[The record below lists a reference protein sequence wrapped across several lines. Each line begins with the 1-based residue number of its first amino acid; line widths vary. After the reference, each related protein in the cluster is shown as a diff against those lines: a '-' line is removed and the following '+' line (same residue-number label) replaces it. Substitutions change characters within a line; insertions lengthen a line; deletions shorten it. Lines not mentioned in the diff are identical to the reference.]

1 VITIS
6 ADDARNELGGGTAF
20 AFETQ
25 DWRRNGCARNL
36 IGLILERNS
45 VTVSPDAP
53 KLKSFSVATPK
64 SGTIPRSKFLPPT
77 NQQAGSMGTKA
88 IAQMTMIGCKTC
100 SHANSSPKII
110 ATTTIPK
117 KTINQ
122 IGTANFGRAI
132 FSLFRQR

>member
-64 SGTIPRSKFLPPT
+64 SGTIPRSKFSAADQPT
-77 NQQAGSMGTKA
+77 SGKYGNEGDRPNDDDWMQNLLAREFKSENYRDHDH
-88 IAQMTMIGCKTC
+88 
-100 SHANSSPKII
+100 S
-110 ATTTIPK
+110 K
-117 KTINQ
+117 KN
-122 IGTANFGRAI
+122 N
-132 FSLFRQR
+132 